1 MNHALAHV
9 AIVVRDYDEAIA
21 FYTGVLGFRLVEDT
35 PREPGKRWVVVA
47 PRGSGG
53 GGTSLLLARAATP
66 EQARFVGNQS
76 GGRVF
81 LFLHTDDF
89 ARDHARLRAAGVHFV
104 REPSR
109 EDYGTVAVFEDLY
122 GNRWDLIE
130 PARAATP
137 APVLPLRGGCL
148 CGAVRY
154 SAMALPRVCT
164 LCHCR
169 SCRLAS
175 GAPSVAW
182 VVFGAA
188 EVAFEG
194 ERRVFASS
202 PGVRRSFCPQ
212 CGTPL
217 TWQRDD
223 QPGSIDLQAATL
235 DDASAFPPTKEI
247 WLDEKIAWE
256 ATNPDAAHYARS
268 STGTGPID

>member
-1 MNHALAHV
+1 MHHSLAHV

-47 PRGSGG
+47 PRGPG

-66 EQARFVGNQS
+66 EQERFIGNQS

-81 LFLHTDDF
+81 LFLHTEDF
-89 ARDHARLRAAGVHFV
+89 ARDHARLAAAGVRFL

-109 EDYGTVAVFEDLY
+109 EDYGTVVVFEDLY

-130 PARAATP
+130 PARATHPMP
-137 APVLPLRGGCL
+137 ALPLRGGCL

-154 SAMALPRVCT
+154 SAAALPRVCT

-182 VVFGAA
+182 VVFGTG

-202 PGVRRSFCPQ
+202 PGVTRSFCPR
-212 CGTPL
+212 CGTSL

-223 QPGSIDLQAATL
+223 QPGSIDLQAVTL

-247 WLDEKIAWE
+247 WLEERIAWE

-268 STGTGPID
+268 STGAEPID